1 MDIKI
6 ELNISE
12 YKDLNSYCKLNKFE
26 QNDIV
31 KKSYLEGF
39 RIEKYG
45 LLHGSQNTVETIVE
59 KEVIRYVEV
68 PKEIEK
74 EIIRIEYVE
83 VDKPVEVIKEVI
95 VEKIIEVP
103 VEVIKEVIKEVFVSK
118 IDNIYDKP
126 EPEIK
131 EVIVEKIIEVPV
143 EVIREVIKEVFVPK
157 IDNIWDK
164 PEPEIKE
171 VIIEKIIE
179 VPVEV
184 IREVIIEKEGDKGL
198 KSKLDAIQQ
207 TLMKLRTE
215 TLEKDRLISEYEKTI
230 EEIQKF
236 QENKKAV
243 FLRGSNLDDK
253 LYK

>member
-83 VDKPVEVIKEVI
+83 VEKPVEVIKEVI

-118 IDNIYDKP
+118 IDNIY
-126 EPEIK
+126 
-131 EVIVEKIIEVPV
+131 
-143 EVIREVIKEVFVPK
+143 
-157 IDNIWDK
+157 DK

>member
-83 VDKPVEVIKEVI
+83 VEKPVEV
-95 VEKIIEVP
+95 
-103 VEVIKEVIKEVFVSK
+103 
-118 IDNIYDKP
+118 
-126 EPEIK
+126 IK

>member
-83 VDKPVEVIKEVI
+83 VEKPVEVIKEVI
-95 VEKIIEVP
+95 V
-103 VEVIKEVIKEVFVSK
+103 
-118 IDNIYDKP
+118 
-126 EPEIK
+126 
-131 EVIVEKIIEVPV
+131 
-143 EVIREVIKEVFVPK
+143 
-157 IDNIWDK
+157 
-164 PEPEIKE
+164 
-171 VIIEKIIE
+171 EKIIE

>member
-6 ELNISE
+6 ELNTSE
-12 YKDLNSYCKLNKFE
+12 HKDLISYCKLNKFD

-45 LLHGSQNTVETIVE
+45 LLHGSQNTVEKIVE
-59 KEVIRYVEV
+59 KEVIKYVEV

-74 EIIRIEYVE
+74 EVIRIEYIEVE
-83 VDKPVEVIKEVI
+83 KP
-95 VEKIIEVP
+95 VEKIIEVVKEIP
-103 VEVIKEVIKEVFVSK
+103 VDRIVEVIKEIPVEKVVIKEVVKEIPVDKVVEKVIHVSDDKQINELLSK
-118 IDNIYDKP
+118 IEELENRP
-126 EPEIK
+126 PEIK
-131 EVIVEKIIEVPV
+131 EVIVDRVVEVEKIV
-143 EVIREVIKEVFVPK
+143 EVVK
-157 IDNIWDK
+157 
-164 PEPEIKE
+164 
-171 VIIEKIIE
+171 
-179 VPVEV
+179 
-184 IREVIIEKEGDKGL
+184 EVIIEKEGDKGL
-198 KSKLDAIQQ
+198 QSKLDAIQQ